1 MLPILFGAFH
11 FGGIVSAV
19 IIGAVCGFLAG
30 KLMKG
35 SGFGITG
42 NIVVGILGGLVGSFV
57 FGALGI
63 TIGGELVGSIVTG
76 TAGAILL
83 LCILS
88 RVQS

>member
-1 MLPILFGAFH
+1 MLPILFGAFY

-19 IIGAVCGFLAG
+19 MIGAACGFLAG

-42 NIVVGILGGLVGSFV
+42 NIVVGILGGLLGWVV
-57 FGALGI
+57 FRALGI
-63 TIGGELVGSIVTG
+63 TIGGELVGAIVTG

-83 LCILS
+83 LLIVG
-88 RVQS
+88 RVKS